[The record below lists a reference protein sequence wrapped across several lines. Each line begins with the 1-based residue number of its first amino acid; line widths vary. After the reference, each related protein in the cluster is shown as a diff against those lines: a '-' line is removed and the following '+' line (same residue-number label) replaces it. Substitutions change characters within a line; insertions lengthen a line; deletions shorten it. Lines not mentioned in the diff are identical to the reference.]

1 MNNVL
6 LMLGA
11 IVAGILAA
19 LVAVPMAIDWNGY
32 RGVFEEEASRLLGRD
47 VRLGGGVNVRVLPV
61 PYVRFEKLRIAD
73 KASNSRS
80 RRCGWWSMARGVVIG
95 RRYR

>member
-6 LMLGA
+6 LVLGA

-19 LVAVPMAIDWNGY
+19 LAAVPMAIDWNGY

-47 VRLGGGVNVRVLPV
+47 RSEERRVGK
-61 PYVRFEKLRIAD
+61 ECA
-73 KASNSRS
+73 
-80 RRCGWWSMARGVVIG
+80 
-95 RRYR
+95 